1 MASLLESDS
10 EDEDPATATQ
20 LNKEKSYQSRLSLL
34 SKLNLLGL
42 IDLSL
47 VACSLKLFKGL
58 ELAIKLCEQSIV
70 LLKALNVDS
79 GIEAGIASQNLIEEL
94 LDHLLTIKDRE
105 LEVIDEE
112 EGPEVVGDTPPSKLS
127 NNISSGH

>member
-1 MASLLESDS
+1 MESDS
-10 EDEDPATATQ
+10 EDEEASPTILADRK
-20 LNKEKSYQSRLSLL
+20 NSQSRLSLL

-58 ELAIKLCEQSIV
+58 DTAIKLCEQSIL
-70 LLKALNVDS
+70 LLKNLNMDS

-112 EGPEVVGDTPPSKLS
+112 DGPEGQANSTSSPPSKLT
-127 NNISSGH
+127 NNISHTSH